1 MRSLSWQLAW
11 RYLRRHPERRTL
23 AFAAVV
29 SVAGVSLGVAALLIV
44 MSVLDG
50 LEGFISG
57 SVLIVDADLVITSAA
72 GPSFQLADSV
82 LESISAIPGVT
93 GVSPYI
99 EGEAVVRLPSRDAD
113 SGCRVRG
120 IDPEREFPSS
130 GLLSHLTYADS
141 SLAFALETP
150 DGFPCTLLG
159 LYLADELTLATGDT
173 LLFFP
178 PKSFFTSRG
187 FSVGRAIVA
196 GAVETGLPVN
206 DRAIAYVPLELARRM
221 YLPEGGLTGVSIRL
235 SDPSSQQSVMEVIR
249 GLLPEGMAVRTW
261 QERNPSLTASMELEK
276 MGSFAAI
283 LLITL
288 VATFNIVG
296 TIARSVVERRR
307 DISILK
313 AMGAS
318 RALVLKIFL
327 WEGVFV
333 GLAGVLTG
341 LALGLTACWVLGSTS
356 LVRIPDVYSF
366 HQNLPIRVVPANVIA
381 VCLSAF
387 GLSLVS
393 SAFPALKAASLD
405 PVDGLRG

>member
-29 SVAGVSLGVAALLIV
+29 SVAGVSLGVAALIV
-44 MSVLDG
+44 VMGVLEG
-50 LEGFISG
+50 LEGFISE
-57 SVLIVDADLVITSAA
+57 SVLIVDADLVIAPVE
-72 GPSFQLADSV
+72 GPSVQITDSL
-82 LESISAIPGVT
+82 LEQISGMPGVA

-99 EGEAVVRLPSRDAD
+99 EGEAVVRLPSRGAD

-120 IDPEREFPSS
+120 VDPAREFPSS
-130 GLLSHLTYADS
+130 GLLSHLVYADS
-141 SLAFALETP
+141 SLAMALRTP
-150 DGFPCTLLG
+150 DGYPCTILG
-159 LYLADELTLATGDT
+159 LYLADELTLRTGDT
-173 LLFFP
+173 LVFFP
-178 PKSFFTSRG
+178 PRSFFTSRG
-187 FSVGRAIVA
+187 FSVGRAIVV

-206 DRAIAYVPLELARRM
+206 DRAVAYVPLELARSM
-221 YLPEGGLTGVSIRL
+221 YLPDGGLTGVSIRL
-235 SDPSSQQSVMEVIR
+235 SDPSDQEGVVDLVSEV
-249 GLLPEGMAVRTW
+249 LPPGAAVRTW
-261 QERNPSLTASMELEK
+261 QERNPSLTASMELERA
-276 MGSFAAI
+276 GSFAAI

-318 RALVLKIFL
+318 RGLVLRIFL
-327 WEGVFV
+327 WEGVLV

-341 LALGLTACWVLGSTS
+341 LALGLASCWVLGSTD
-356 LVRIPDVYSF
+356 LVTIPDVYSF
-366 HQNLPIRVVPANVIA
+366 HQKLPVQVSPASVIA

-393 SAFPALKAASLD
+393 GAFPALKAASLD
-405 PVDGLRG
+405 PVNGLRG